1 MLEKTSMTDVISF
14 IQDIPKKLG
23 GVFSPQRP
31 IYIAQVPGRLDIIGG
46 ICASC
51 GGTVVQ
57 SPLAQG
63 VMIAIQWRSDQ
74 RILMRNLNLNKERIL
89 TIEYRLDEVLRAAG
103 EQDWISLQTLFSA
116 PEKRWSGHVLGAIAQ
131 LCARYPL
138 QKGWPGFNVAISS
151 SLPVGAGLGSSA
163 ALQAGLILTLRE
175 ALNLPFDASETAS
188 IAAAIETEVMQQP
201 GHPADYSAI
210 LHGQKNKLMVLHC
223 QENSAPR
230 FLDLPNGL
238 QWATLDSGI
247 RKPAEWQKQREFQA
261 ALHMGSSLLHELIRA
276 GAPVSEGDVERTG
289 VSRQV
294 WQSHFKKR
302 IPYRRTGEEFLG
314 SPHVKMPAGV
324 PIDPQKKYMPRSA
337 VEYLIEE
344 NERARAFVSLFE
356 ERPPD
361 STEQAWIE
369 AGALLFA
376 SHDHYCKMSGL
387 VCPEADWLVE
397 QARALGSERGIY
409 GARAM
414 PGGMGSSI
422 VILAAANANDTL
434 QNLVS
439 QYQDRFGRPASLLRG
454 SAAGCLQSGVVT
466 TQFD

>member
-1 MLEKTSMTDVISF
+1 MTDVRSF
-14 IQDIPKKLG
+14 VQDIPKKLG

-46 ICASC
+46 ICAAC

-103 EQDWISLQTLFSA
+103 ERDWLSLQSLFSA
-116 PEKRWSGHVLGAIAQ
+116 PEKRWSGHVLGAIGQ
-131 LCARYPL
+131 LCARNLL

-151 SLPVGAGLGSSA
+151 SLPAGAGLGSSA

-175 ALNLPFDASETAS
+175 ALKLPFDASETAQ

-210 LHGQKNKLMVLHC
+210 LHGQKDKLMIVDC
-223 QENSAPR
+223 EANRPPR

-238 QWATLDSGI
+238 QWVTLDSGI
-247 RKPAEWQKQREFQA
+247 RKSAEWQKQREFQA
-261 ALHMGSSLLHELIRA
+261 ALHMGSSLLHELIQT
-276 GAPVSEGDVERTG
+276 GTPVSDGEVEKTG
-289 VSRQV
+289 VSRQA

-302 IPYRRTGEEFLG
+302 IPYRKTGEEYL
-314 SPHVKMPAGV
+314 SRPHFPIPAGV
-324 PIDPQKKYMPRSA
+324 AIDPQKKYMPRSA

-344 NERARAFVSLFE
+344 NERARAFADHFE
-356 ERPPD
+356 EIPPE
-361 STEQAWIE
+361 SAEQTWIE

-376 SHDHYCKMSGL
+376 SHDHYSKMSAL
-387 VCPEADWLVE
+387 VCDEADWLVE
-397 QARALGSERGIY
+397 HARALGTERGIY

-422 VILAAANANDTL
+422 VILAAVNANDTL

-439 QYQDRFGRPASLLRG
+439 QYKDRFGRPASLLRG
-454 SAAGCLQSGVVT
+454 SAGGILQSGVVT
-466 TQFD
+466 TQFA